1 MGDDQKHVDKE
12 NVLDGRTFGIFNTY
26 EQSQP
31 EDLYWVR
38 PQRKITSNAGVA
50 LRIVNIAA

>member
-1 MGDDQKHVDKE
+1 MGDDEKHVDKE

-31 EDLYWVR
+31 EDLHWVR
-38 PQRKITSNAGVA
+38 PLRKITSNVGVT
-50 LRIVNIAA
+50 LRM